1 MKKIWVYDT
10 ENLYDFHCSV
20 FTDFNSDETRIFEI
34 SNFKNELSELK
45 SFWKDEVAGVWGY
58 NNFTYDDVLT
68 TQILKKNSIT
78 ANQIY
83 QISQKIIDGK
93 EKFWNNL
100 PTKTADI
107 FKLLHFDRFKVS
119 LKWCEFGMG
128 SDSIEELPIHWTES
142 VTNREDADKVIH
154 YCIYDVNQTKKVI
167 NKHPNELQLR
177 RDFKSVY
184 PEVKNPFIL
193 SNTAMG
199 KEAMIFDYCKAT
211 GHSPEYIKSLRTE
224 RTNIQLK
231 DIIQENIVF
240 QTKHFE
246 DFLTSIKNRKV
257 NLVTSELN
265 EYLYFQGMHYS
276 LKKGGLHGV
285 EGQKTKDKID
295 TRYIYESNEVDCLL
309 DIDFGSF
316 YPGILTSFNY
326 SPEQLDKDIFV
337 SLVKSY
343 TEERLKH
350 KALGNKK
357 EAENL
362 KIKINSLYGCLG
374 DKHAFLYDLKTMYQV
389 TLNGQLILLQLIE
402 LLSIQGAKCFYANTD
417 GASFIVKRD
426 NLEYIKSLAQQ
437 FADSIH
443 IPIEF
448 DLFKKCYIRD
458 CNAFV
463 IIKENGSFKLKGD
476 YIYENLPLNKNCSNL
491 ISSKAATQYLI
502 NNTPFIKTIKE
513 ETNILPFCIGFRAQS
528 TPKKGVPD
536 ITWFKDGDREFKEI
550 QQKTVRYI
558 VSNKGG
564 VLKLVYNNGDEAHL
578 QAHPEK
584 DKLWQTQMLT
594 VLQSKEAKDFD
605 INFDYYQYEASKL
618 CNFRYNVQQGQINQL
633 SLF

>member
-1 MKKIWVYDT
+1 MKKIYVYDT

-34 SNFKNELSELK
+34 SNFKNELLELK
-45 SFWKDEVAGVWGY
+45 SFWKNEVGGVWGY

-68 TQILKKNSIT
+68 TQILKQKTIT
-78 ANQIY
+78 ANQIF
-83 QISQKIIDGK
+83 QISQKIIDGTQK
-93 EKFWNNL
+93 YWNNL
-100 PTKTADI
+100 TVKTADI
-107 FKLLHFDRFKVS
+107 FKLLHFDRFRVS

-128 SDSIEELPIHWTES
+128 SDSIEELPVHWTES
-142 VTNREDADKVIH
+142 ITDREMADKVIK
-154 YCIYDVNQTKKVI
+154 YCIYDVNRTKEVI
-167 NKHPNELQLR
+167 NRHPNELQLR
-177 RDFKSVY
+177 RDFKAVY
-184 PEVKNPFIL
+184 PEVRNPFIL

-211 GHSPEYIKSLRTE
+211 GQTPEYVKNLRTE

-231 DIIQENIVF
+231 DVIQDNIVF
-240 QTKHFE
+240 QTKHFQ
-246 DFLTSIKNRKV
+246 DFLTTLKNRKI

-285 EGQKTKDKID
+285 EGQKTKDKVD
-295 TRYIYESNEVDCLL
+295 TRYIYESNDEDCLL
-309 DIDFGSF
+309 DLDFSSF
-316 YPGILTSFNY
+316 YPCCLTSFKF
-326 SPEQLDKDIFV
+326 SPAHLDKDIFTK
-337 SLVKSY
+337 LVKSY
-343 TEERLKH
+343 TDERLVH

-374 DKHAFLYDLKTMYQV
+374 DKHAFLYDLNTMYQV

-402 LLSIQGAKCFYANTD
+402 LLSLHNAKCYYANTD
-417 GASFIVKRD
+417 GISIIVKR
-426 NLEYIKSLAQQ
+426 NELEHIKSLAQG
-437 FADSIH
+437 FADSIN

-463 IIKENGSFKLKGD
+463 IIKEDGSFKLKGD

-491 ISSKAATQYLI
+491 ISSKAATHQLI
-502 NNTPFIKTIKE
+502 YGTSYMKTIKAE
-513 ETNILPFCIGFRAQS
+513 KNILPFCIGFRAQS
-528 TPKKGVPD
+528 TPKKGVPN
-536 ITWFKDGDREFKEI
+536 ITWFKDADRDYSEI

-594 VLQSKEAKDFD
+594 VLQSKEAKDYD

-633 SLF
+633 KLF